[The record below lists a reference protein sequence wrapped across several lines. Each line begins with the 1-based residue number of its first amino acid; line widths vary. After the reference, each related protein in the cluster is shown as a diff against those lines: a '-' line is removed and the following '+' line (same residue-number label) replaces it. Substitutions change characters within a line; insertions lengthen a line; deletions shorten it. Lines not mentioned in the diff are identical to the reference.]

1 MAACTSGSTLITA
14 LFPTVAMD
22 QSSVFGLAFILGR
35 TPESPRCGINNRGGL
50 LILFTQPQADRQGVA
65 QGDAFLGGFELVVFA
80 DGAED
85 GLVGAELFEAGQHL
99 VAQRVGQVARAI
111 ARVARELREGEDR
124 VAGLAAGRGKP

>member
-1 MAACTSGSTLITA
+1 MQWCGQRDTAASLNSVRSGGCTS
-14 LFPTVAMD
+14 
-22 QSSVFGLAFILGR
+22 
-35 TPESPRCGINNRGGL
+35 NRGGL

-99 VAQRVGQVARAI
+99 VAQRVGQVARAV
-111 ARVARELREGEDR
+111 ARVARKLR
-124 VAGLAAGRGKP
+124 